1 MKRTPSE
8 RRENTTLTGEEQAKN
23 DNLTVEE
30 VSINF
35 NFDDLDFSFDDFE
48 IDLDI
53 DLSFDDFN
61 FDFLN
66 EQKTNRRT
74 NRERTKRKC
83 KNQLWAN
90 CENEAR
96 AKPEKNNIELERKS
110 RTKPRGSQEEA
121 VKNPLEAVRKRWV
134 FGVFGVHKKGNEA
147 RTKQEEIWI
156 LSHYKKEIFPTIKKN
171 TGQI

>member
-8 RRENTTLTGEEQAKN
+8 LQEDTTLTGDEQAKK

-53 DLSFDDFN
+53 DLSFDDFD

-66 EQKTNRRT
+66 EQKPNRRT

-83 KNQLWAN
+83 KN
-90 CENEAR
+90 
-96 AKPEKNNIELERKS
+96 
-110 RTKPRGSQEEA
+110 
-121 VKNPLEAVRKRWV
+121 
-134 FGVFGVHKKGNEA
+134 
-147 RTKQEEIWI
+147 
-156 LSHYKKEIFPTIKKN
+156 
-171 TGQI
+171 

>member
-1 MKRTPSE
+1 MKRT
-8 RRENTTLTGEEQAKN
+8 GDEQAKN

-35 NFDDLDFSFDDFE
+35 NLDNLDFSFDDFE

-53 DLSFDDFN
+53 DLSFD

-66 EQKTNRRT
+66 EQKPNRRT

-83 KNQLWAN
+83 KNYLWAT

-96 AKPEKNNIELERKS
+96 AKPEKNNIEVERKS

-134 FGVFGVHKKGNEA
+134 FGELGVHKKENEA
-147 RTKQEEIWI
+147 REI
-156 LSHYKKEIFPTIKKN
+156 LN
-171 TGQI
+171 TSPL

>member
-8 RRENTTLTGEEQAKN
+8 LRENTTLTGEEQAKN

-35 NFDDLDFSFDDFE
+35 NLDDLDFSFDDFE

-74 NRERTKRKC
+74 NKERTESEQRETQRERKE
-83 KNQLWAN
+83 W
-90 CENEAR
+90 
-96 AKPEKNNIELERKS
+96 
-110 RTKPRGSQEEA
+110 SQEEA
-121 VKNPLEAVRKRWV
+121 VKNSLEAVRKRWV

-147 RTKQEEIWI
+147 RTKQEKFWI
-156 LSHYKKEIFPTIKKN
+156 LSHPKKREFPHI
-171 TGQI
+171 

>member
-1 MKRTPSE
+1 MKRT
-8 RRENTTLTGEEQAKN
+8 GDEQAKN

-35 NFDDLDFSFDDFE
+35 NLDDLDFSFDDFE

-66 EQKTNRRT
+66 EQKTNRRM

-83 KNQLWAN
+83 KNKL
-90 CENEAR
+90 
-96 AKPEKNNIELERKS
+96 
-110 RTKPRGSQEEA
+110 
-121 VKNPLEAVRKRWV
+121 
-134 FGVFGVHKKGNEA
+134 
-147 RTKQEEIWI
+147 
-156 LSHYKKEIFPTIKKN
+156 
-171 TGQI
+171 